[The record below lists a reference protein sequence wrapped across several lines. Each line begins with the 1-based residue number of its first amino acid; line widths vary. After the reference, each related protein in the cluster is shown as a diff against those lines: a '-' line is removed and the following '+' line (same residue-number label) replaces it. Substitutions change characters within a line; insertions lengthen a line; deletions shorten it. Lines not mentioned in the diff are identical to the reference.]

1 MTLPFDPACLP
12 APQRAR
18 FDAAIDAYMRVIEHN
33 RAAIAPDPDDLFAGL
48 EPHAPGPRSALFA
61 RLLAGRDAFERPPP
75 TAFGYPWYALLDER
89 RARPVTPQWPPVDGP
104 RGRLLRL
111 NGATWRLADANFA
124 GERLLDLLDD
134 AGDDPHGDAPAA
146 RLRRAEPVLR
156 QAPAFVVEHPG
167 APRHRLVLGRGR
179 RVGRRDLVLAE
190 GIDAGSLD
198 GGRAVLL
205 PNGDPASRYV
215 VYECDVW
222 HLERVDAG

>member
-1 MTLPFDPACLP
+1 MPFDPTCLP

-18 FDAAIDAYMRVIEHN
+18 FDAAVDAYARVIAHN
-33 RAAIAPDPDDLFAGL
+33 RTSIAPEPDDLLAGL

-61 RLLAGRDAFERPPP
+61 RLLAGRHAFERPPP
-75 TAFGYPWYALLDER
+75 TAFGYPWYALLDEHR
-89 RARPVTPQWPPVDGP
+89 PRPVTPQWPPVDGP
-104 RGRLLRL
+104 RGLELRL
-111 NGATWRLADANFA
+111 NGAPWTVADANFA
-124 GERLLDLLDD
+124 GERLLDLLEDD
-134 AGDDPHGDAPAA
+134 DHGDAPAL

-156 QAPAFVVEHPG
+156 QSPAFVVEHAG

-190 GIDAGSLD
+190 GTDAASLD

-222 HLERVDAG
+222 QLERVERA

>member
-1 MTLPFDPACLP
+1 VTLPFDPTCLP

-33 RAAIAPDPDDLFAGL
+33 RAAFAPDPDDLFAGL

-61 RLLAGRDAFERPPP
+61 RLLSGRHAFERPPP
-75 TAFGYPWYALLDER
+75 TAFGYPWYALLDEQ
-89 RARPVTPQWPPVDGP
+89 RARPVTPQWP
-104 RGRLLRL
+104 
-111 NGATWRLADANFA
+111 
-124 GERLLDLLDD
+124 LDD
-134 AGDDPHGDAPAA
+134 TDDGPHGDAPAS

-205 PNGDPASRYV
+205 PHGDPASRYV

-222 HLERVDAG
+222 QLERVDAA